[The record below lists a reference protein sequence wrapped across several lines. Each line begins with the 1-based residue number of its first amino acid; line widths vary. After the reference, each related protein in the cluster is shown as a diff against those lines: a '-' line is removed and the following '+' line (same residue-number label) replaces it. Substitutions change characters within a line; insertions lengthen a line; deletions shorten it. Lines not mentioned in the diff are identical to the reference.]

1 MRIYTVTL
9 NPSIDYIVEVDGLQL
24 GGLNRMT
31 RDLKLPGGKGINVSR
46 ILKRLGA
53 DTTAMGFLGGFTG
66 DFIEGFLRDEA
77 INADFV
83 RIGDGDTRINIKL
96 KHGEETEIN
105 GGGPAITGEEANALV
120 EKLSLLRKGDL
131 VILAGSLPPS
141 LPGDFY
147 EQLIRRCRMQGAEFV
162 IDTTGEPLRRAL
174 AYQPLLAKPN
184 HHELAEL
191 FGVVIET
198 REQLIIYGRRLL
210 EEGAQHVLISMAGEG
225 ALLITGNEVYH
236 ANVPPGKVRN
246 SVGAGDSMIAGF
258 SGTLAM
264 GGDLMEAFRAGVA
277 SGSATAF
284 SDDLAERA
292 LIDVLRT
299 RVSIVKVE

>member
-1 MRIYTVTL
+1 MIYTLTL
-9 NPSIDYIVEVDGLQL
+9 NPSIDYIVEVDDLQL
-24 GGLNRMT
+24 GGLNRMK
-31 RDLKLPGGKGINVSR
+31 RDLKLPGGKGLNVSR
-46 ILKRLGA
+46 VLKRLGA

-66 DFIEGFLRDEA
+66 DFIEAALQKEG
-77 INADFV
+77 IPADFV
-83 RIGDGDTRINIKL
+83 RIRGGETRINIKL

-105 GGGPAITGEEANALV
+105 GGGPPITAEEANALV
-120 EKLSLLRKGDL
+120 EKLSILREGDL
-131 VILAGSLPPS
+131 VILAGSLPS
-141 LPGDFY
+141 TLPGDFY
-147 EQLIRRCRMQGAEFV
+147 EQLIRMCQKQGAEFV

-174 AYQPLLAKPN
+174 AYHPLLVKPN

-198 REQLIIYGRRLL
+198 REQLIAYGRKLL

-225 ALLITGNEVYH
+225 ALLISGDEVYH

-258 SGTLAM
+258 TGMLAL

-284 SDDLAERA
+284 SDDLAERG
-292 LIDVLRT
+292 LIEELRT
-299 RVSIVKVE
+299 QVSIEKIG

>member
-1 MRIYTVTL
+1 MMIYTLTL
-9 NPSIDYIVEVDGLQL
+9 NPSIDYIVEVDDLQL
-24 GGLNRMT
+24 GGLNRMK
-31 RDLKLPGGKGINVSR
+31 RDLKLPGGKGLNVSR
-46 ILKRLGA
+46 VLKRLGA

-66 DFIEGFLRDEA
+66 DFIEAALQKEG
-77 INADFV
+77 IPADFV
-83 RIGDGDTRINIKL
+83 RIRGGETRINIKL

-105 GGGPAITGEEANALV
+105 GGGPPITAEEANALV
-120 EKLSLLRKGDL
+120 EKLSILREGDL
-131 VILAGSLPPS
+131 VILAGSLPS
-141 LPGDFY
+141 TLPGDFY
-147 EQLIRRCRMQGAEFV
+147 EQLIRMCQKQGAEFV

-174 AYQPLLAKPN
+174 AYHPLLVKPN

-198 REQLIIYGRRLL
+198 REQLIAYGRKLL

-225 ALLITGNEVYH
+225 ALLISGDEVYH

-258 SGTLAM
+258 TGMLAL

-284 SDDLAERA
+284 SDDLAERG
-292 LIDVLRT
+292 LIEELRT
-299 RVSIVKVE
+299 QVSIEKIG

>member
-1 MRIYTVTL
+1 MRIYTITL
-9 NPSIDYIVEVDGLQL
+9 NPSIDYIVEVDGLEL
-24 GGLNRMT
+24 GGLNRMN

-46 ILKRLGA
+46 VLKRLGA

-66 DFIEGFLRDEA
+66 DFIESYLRGEA
-77 INADFV
+77 IDADFV
-83 RIGDGDTRINIKL
+83 RIGGGDTRINIKL

-105 GGGPAITGEEANALV
+105 GGGPAIREEEANALV
-120 EKLSLLRKGDL
+120 EKLSGLREGDL

-147 EQLIRRCRMQGAEFV
+147 ERLIAQCRKQGAEFV

-174 AYQPLLAKPN
+174 AYRPMLVKPN

-191 FGVVIET
+191 FGVVIDT
-198 REQLIIYGRRLL
+198 REQLITYGRRLL
-210 EEGAQHVLISMAGEG
+210 EEGAKHVLISMAGEG
-225 ALLITGNEVYH
+225 ALLIRGDEVYH
-236 ANVPPGKVRN
+236 ANVPPGQVRN

-258 SGTLAM
+258 TGALAL
-264 GGDLMEAFRAGVA
+264 GGDLLEAFCLGVA

-292 LIDVLRT
+292 LIEHLRSQ
-299 RVSIVKVE
+299 VVVAKIG